1 MGADI
6 GALPATALEP
16 PAGASVDAS
25 VSASVSACV
34 GASLGVPVGASPSS
48 SVDAAASGTWDAP
61 RRIDLPGGVGLHAVL
76 DGAGEPLVFI
86 HGVMGDWRSWA
97 PQWPAFTARFRC
109 CSYSRRYNHPNV
121 NRMPSPDH
129 SALVDAQDL
138 LALLDALGWDRVT
151 LVGSSYG
158 AFAALAL
165 AVAQPQRVRAVVA
178 SEPAML
184 CYAPFS
190 PRGAEVLAAFRRE
203 VIEPANA
210 AFRDGD
216 DETGARLMTGGIQG
230 AARAAGMD
238 ASTDANMAQRLQNV
252 TAMRMLALS
261 SNEFPLLPPADLAA
275 LPMPVLLL
283 RGEHTP
289 AIHAEVFRNVTAAM
303 PQAEVA
309 HVPGAGH
316 SVPRDQPQRFNE
328 TVLAFLARHLG
339 H

>member
-6 GALPATALEP
+6 GVMPATALEP
-16 PAGASVDAS
+16 PANPSVDAAVDAS
-25 VSASVSACV
+25 VDSSPGTSAIAT
-34 GASLGVPVGASPSS
+34 
-48 SVDAAASGTWDAP
+48 ASGTWDAP

-76 DGAGEPLVFI
+76 GGAGEPLVFI

-138 LALLDALGWDRVT
+138 IALLDALGLDRVT

-158 AFAALAL
+158 AFTALAL

-190 PRGAEVLAAFRRE
+190 ARGAEVLAAFRRE

-210 AFRDGD
+210 AFRAGD

-230 AARAAGMD
+230 RARLEARAPGDD
-238 ASTDANMAQRLQNV
+238 AAMAQRMQNLA
-252 TAMRMLALS
+252 AMRMLALS

-289 AIHAEVFRNVTAAM
+289 AIHAEVFRNVAAAM

-309 HVPGAGH
+309 RIPGAGH

-328 TVLAFLARHLG
+328 TVLNFLARVEG
-339 H
+339 G